1 MSSSSSRLLL
11 FQLYLIC
18 QWIFLSSTI
27 ILFNKWI
34 ISTKK
39 FHYPLTLVLLHMSFV
54 SACAQLWRRAGWAEA
69 PTISWRDTITRFAPI
84 AALFAASLGFGNA
97 AYLYIS
103 VAFVQMLK
111 AATPVAVLLAS
122 FGFGLEEPS
131 WRLVAY
137 IVVIAIGVAVAC
149 YGQLQLNW
157 TGVALQLAA
166 VVVEALR
173 LCLVNIA
180 LTSRGIKLSS
190 VTFLSLV
197 APLCFLLLLPVRY
210 VGFSNRSPCVQTQA
224 PHEDTHTHKH
234 NRRPSR
240 AYTRT
245 RACNARMRSS
255 ADRVRHPSAAG
266 MGVL

>member
-34 ISTKK
+34 ISTKR

-54 SACAQLWRRAGWAEA
+54 SVCAQLWRRAGWSEA
-69 PTISWRDTITRFAPI
+69 PTITWRDMITRFAPI

-122 FGFGLEEPS
+122 FGFGLEQPS

-137 IVVIAIGVAVAC
+137 IVVIAIGVATAC

-190 VTFLSLV
+190 VTFLSVV
-197 APLCFLLLLPVRY
+197 APLCFLLLLPVRAPLRH
-210 VGFSNRSPCVQTQA
+210 VGFSS
-224 PHEDTHTHKH
+224 
-234 NRRPSR
+234 
-240 AYTRT
+240 
-245 RACNARMRSS
+245 RSS
-255 ADRVRHPSAAG
+255 CVKSK
-266 MGVL
+266 LLT